1 MMNMVFVENEIKKD
15 IEECLKYYGFKNTS
29 LCEHKVYVSKLDN
42 LMGWEICVSFFNL
55 GTSSRHNVKFMF
67 FGIPAD
73 SDTTLFT
80 MVPLKSSLSTEQME
94 TDFLDLTSSNPN
106 REMPSMYFRGYPF
119 ATAIDFQHKLI
130 FDEEFNNSIQCDI
143 LESYWNKLYKHGTEE
158 NC

>member
-1 MMNMVFVENEIKKD
+1 MMDVLFVENEIKKD

-29 LCEHKVYVSKLDN
+29 SCEHKVYVSKLDN

-67 FGIPAD
+67 FGIPVD
-73 SDTTLFT
+73 SDTTLFK

-94 TDFLDLTSSNPN
+94 TDFLDLTSSNTN
-106 REMPSMYFRGYPF
+106 REMPSMYFHDYPF
-119 ATAIDFQHKLI
+119 AVAIDFQHKLI
-130 FDEEFNNSIQCDI
+130 FDETFSHNIQCDI
-143 LESYWNKLYKHGTEE
+143 LETYWNKLYNHGTEE

>member
-1 MMNMVFVENEIKKD
+1 MMDVVFVENEIKKD

-29 LCEHKVYVSKLDN
+29 SCEHKVYVSKLDN
-42 LMGWEICVSFFNL
+42 LIGWEICVSFFNL
-55 GTSSRHNVKFMF
+55 GTNSRHNVKFMF
-67 FGIPAD
+67 FGIPVD
-73 SDTTLFT
+73 SDTTLFK

-119 ATAIDFQHKLI
+119 AVAIDFQHKLI
-130 FDEEFNNSIQCDI
+130 FDETFSHNIQCDI
-143 LESYWNKLYKHGTEE
+143 LENYWNKLYKYGTEE